1 MLKKIWC
8 FLLFVAVQVGHLLES
23 RPDYEDLIQAGIV
36 KDAGIAP
43 GLIGVKRKLE
53 RQMTA
58 NQINA
63 LLESRP
69 EPQELIAMRIMED
82 PFRVSGNL
90 QATRK
95 ALKKK
100 MLMSNLENKI
110 MSRPNPQEI
119 TNSSIFEESDDNWQE
134 SYIHNKTV
142 LEGYRAARRESWGLQ
157 DFADSFDQMD
167 GEGDDDDDDDDEEL
181 TDGTDSYLDYDME
194 DEEADYYARMLEQEM
209 ASERGRD
216 FQQTLEAQQLYEQQ
230 LYEQQKQEYEAVLMQ
245 HEQAQRENN
254 DSDDGR
260 TLRRRFGIALKG
272 KWTFLCCGSRD
283 LFELF

>member
-1 MLKKIWC
+1 
-8 FLLFVAVQVGHLLES
+8 
-23 RPDYEDLIQAGIV
+23 
-36 KDAGIAP
+36 
-43 GLIGVKRKLE
+43 
-53 RQMTA
+53 
-58 NQINA
+58 
-63 LLESRP
+63 
-69 EPQELIAMRIMED
+69 
-82 PFRVSGNL
+82 
-90 QATRK
+90 
-95 ALKKK
+95 

-167 GEGDDDDDDDDEEL
+167 GEGDDDDDDEEL

-216 FQQTLEAQQLYEQQ
+216 FQETLEAQQLTEQQQ

-245 HEQAQRENN
+245 HEQEQREHN

-272 KWTFLCCGSRD
+272 K
-283 LFELF
+283 